1 MIEKIVLVVIAFGVW
16 GIYYTIRNAHTEI
29 IKGIE
34 SIDERL
40 KKVEEK

>member
-1 MIEKIVLVVIAFGVW
+1 MIETIVLIVIALGVW

-34 SIDERL
+34 SLDNRL
-40 KKVEEK
+40 KNLEK